1 MKTKIN
7 LAYSWN
13 SVSKDTIINCFKKAG
28 IGNSS
33 KKLAVTETD
42 GSFKVLIE
50 ETTISFLLAEHFR
63 GHELYVLLKMSQNF
77 LRFPKKINS
86 FCS

>member
-28 IGNSS
+28 IANSS
-33 KKLAVTETD
+33 KQRAVTETN
-42 GSFKVLIE
+42 GSFKALIE
-50 ETTISFLLAEHFR
+50 DLSHL
-63 GHELYVLLKMSQNF
+63 
-77 LRFPKKINS
+77 
-86 FCS
+86 

>member
-50 ETTISFLLAEHFR
+50 DLSHLWELDQNVVQEKLSAESY
-63 GHELYVLLKMSQNF
+63 LM
-77 LRFPKKINS
+77 
-86 FCS
+86 

>member
-50 ETTISFLLAEHFR
+50 DLSHL
-63 GHELYVLLKMSQNF
+63 
-77 LRFPKKINS
+77 
-86 FCS
+86 

>member
-13 SVSKDTIINCFKKAG
+13 SVSKDTIISCFKKAG

-33 KKLAVTETD
+33 KQLAVTETD
-42 GSFKVLIE
+42 GSFKALIE
-50 ETTISFLLAEHFR
+50 DLSHL
-63 GHELYVLLKMSQNF
+63 
-77 LRFPKKINS
+77 
-86 FCS
+86 

>member
-33 KKLAVTETD
+33 KQLAVTETD
-42 GSFKVLIE
+42 SSFKALIE
-50 ETTISFLLAEHFR
+50 DLSHLWEVDQNVVQEKLSAESY
-63 GHELYVLLKMSQNF
+63 L
-77 LRFPKKINS
+77 I
-86 FCS
+86 